1 MLFGIKIKR
10 LLVFAG
16 PIALLALIGEV
27 ILFVS
32 GRVTLLGPVLLGVLA
47 VLALTLVILLL
58 RENATQV
65 PDDDAHETIARYA
78 RELERS
84 NQDLQVF
91 ASAASHDLQEPLRKI
106 EGFGQRLH
114 DKYDHVLDGSG
125 RVYLNRMVDASGRMR
140 RLIDALLTFARVND
154 KNTQIS
160 DVDLEA
166 LWKSMLTDSSARIK
180 ASQARIDIASLPV
193 IEADETQMRIVFDN
207 LLSNAVKYQPAGQAP
222 EVSVQVFDTGDAA
235 QIGLRVR
242 DNGIGFD
249 PKYSD
254 RIFEMFE
261 RLHSRS
267 EFEGS
272 GIGLATCVKIA
283 ERHGGTLRAQS
294 IPGQGAEFSLILPKH
309 Q

>member
-1 MLFGIKIKR
+1 MIFGIKIKR

-16 PIALLALIGEV
+16 PIVVLALMGEV
-27 ILFVS
+27 ILLVS
-32 GRVTLLGPVLLGVLA
+32 GPVTLLGPVLLALLA
-47 VLALTLVILLL
+47 VLALVLVIILL
-58 RENATQV
+58 RENAV
-65 PDDDAHETIARYA
+65 PDDETHETIARYA

-106 EGFGQRLH
+106 ESFGQRLH
-114 DKYDHVLDGSG
+114 DKYDHVLDDSG
-125 RVYLNRMVDASGRMR
+125 RVYLSRMVDASGRMR

-166 LWKSMLTDSSARIK
+166 LWKSVLTDNSARIK

-193 IEADETQMRIVFDN
+193 IEADETQMRIVFAN
-207 LLSNAVKYQPAGQAP
+207 LLSNALKYQPAGQAP
-222 EVSVQVFDTGDAA
+222 EVSVQTFDTGDAA
-235 QIGLRVR
+235 LVGLRVR

>member
-1 MLFGIKIKR
+1 MIFGIKIKR

-16 PIALLALIGEV
+16 PILLLAVLGEI
-27 ILFVS
+27 ILFVAGPTS
-32 GRVTLLGPVLLGVLA
+32 LLGPVLLA
-47 VLALTLVILLL
+47 VMALLALVLVLTLL
-58 RENATQV
+58 REKASQA
-65 PDDDAHETIARYA
+65 PDSAAQETIARYA

-106 EGFGQRLH
+106 ESFGQRLEE
-114 DKYDHVLDGSG
+114 KYDEVLDDSG
-125 RVYLNRMVDASGRMR
+125 RVYLSRMIDASGRMR
-140 RLIDALLTFARVND
+140 RLIDALLTFSRVND
-154 KNTQIS
+154 QNTQIS
-160 DVDLEA
+160 DVDLEG
-166 LWKSMLTDSSARIK
+166 LCKGVLVDSAARIK
-180 ASQARIDIASLPV
+180 ATQARIDVSALPV
-193 IEADETQMRIVFDN
+193 IEADETQMRIIFDN
-207 LLSNAVKYQPAGQAP
+207 LLGNALTYQPAGQAP
-222 EVSVQVFDTGDAA
+222 EISVQVFDPGDAA
-235 QIGLRVR
+235 QIGIRVR

-249 PKYSD
+249 PKYSE

-272 GIGLATCVKIA
+272 GIGLAICAKIV
-283 ERHGGTLRAQS
+283 ERHGGSLRAQS